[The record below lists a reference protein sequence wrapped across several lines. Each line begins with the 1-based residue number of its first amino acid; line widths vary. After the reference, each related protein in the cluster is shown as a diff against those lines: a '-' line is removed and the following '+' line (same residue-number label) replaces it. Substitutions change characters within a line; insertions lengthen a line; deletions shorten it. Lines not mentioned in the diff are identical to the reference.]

1 MSFEDFK
8 RADGGEPVDG
18 LHTATLENCSVFES
32 QKGDTFIKLWWR
44 TADNAHSWESLHGT
58 TGAAKRFTQ
67 EVMVVLGVDFL
78 GLESWDELDN
88 ELRARLGTVYE
99 VRVQRSGTFLNTY
112 VEGLAEGV
120 QEELPID
127 RTGLPEPTPAANG
140 AAADEQIPF

>member
-1 MSFEDFK
+1 MSFDDFK
-8 RADGGEPVDG
+8 RADGGEPADG
-18 LHTATLENCSVFES
+18 LHTATLENSSVFES

-67 EVMVVLGVDFL
+67 EAMAAVGVDFPNL
-78 GLESWDELDN
+78 SSWDALDD

-112 VEGLAEGV
+112 VEGLAEDSLQGEV
-120 QEELPID
+120 PID
-127 RTGLPEPTPAANG
+127 QTGLPEPAVAG
-140 AAADEQIPF
+140 RVDEDIPF